1 MLLQL
6 TDVNKIYNGAP
17 LLKHISLTIEDRDRI
32 GLIGVNGCGK
42 STLLKLLMRF
52 YKIGYKSYEK

>member
-42 STLLKLLMRF
+42 STLLKL
-52 YKIGYKSYEK
+52 IT